1 MTTNNKI
8 RKYVAKRT
16 NADRANPT
24 AEPTIL
30 GFVEGTNITEAGAL
44 ARGRYGEDGEG
55 QMIYLVPLSRAS
67 VSDIVLAT
75 EIEADKYYG
84 PSYGKRRRVVCVCG
98 SACYFHPKQPR
109 DVCMHCGKV
118 LTGLPD
124 LLVDMARE
132 ARSWAVNPNGN

>member
-1 MTTNNKI
+1 MTTKT

-16 NADRANPT
+16 NADRADPT
-24 AEPTIL
+24 AEPTVL
-30 GFVEGTNITEAGAL
+30 GFIAGPNIFEARQLAL
-44 ARGRYGEDGEG
+44 ARWGENGEN
-55 QMIYLVPLSRAS
+55 QILFLVPLHRAK
-67 VSDIVLAT
+67 VTDIVLAT
-75 EIEADKYYG
+75 EAEADKYFG
-84 PSYGKRRRVVCVCG
+84 PSYGKRRRVVCLCG

-132 ARSWAVNPNGN
+132 TRSWAVNPNGN